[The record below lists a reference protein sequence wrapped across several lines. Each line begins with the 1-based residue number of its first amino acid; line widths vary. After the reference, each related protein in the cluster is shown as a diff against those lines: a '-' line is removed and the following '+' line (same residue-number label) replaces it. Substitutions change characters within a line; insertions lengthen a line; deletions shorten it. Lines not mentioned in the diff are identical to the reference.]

1 MAICRKA
8 RFMVDAAQALE
19 KRIGYSFT
27 DRDLLLRALTHS
39 SFGEGRKG
47 ERNYERLE
55 FLGDRVLGLM
65 TAEALFNAFDRA
77 DEGALAPRL
86 NSLVR
91 KETCADV
98 AKAVGLGDA
107 LRMGRSEEKSHG
119 REKVSILGD
128 ACEALIAALYLD
140 GGREAVQSFYDA
152 HWGPKI
158 EDLRHKPKDPKSAL
172 QEWAAKKGHSVPR
185 YSLTERKG
193 PDHRPHFTVEVQ
205 VSPLD
210 AAIGEGGSKQAAER
224 EAATNLL
231 AREGVHVR

>member
-1 MAICRKA
+1 MA
-8 RFMVDAAQALE
+8 DAAEALE
-19 KRIGYSFT
+19 KRIGYRFA
-27 DRDLLLRALTHS
+27 DRELLLRALTHS

-47 ERNYERLE
+47 VRNYERLE

-65 TAEALFNAFDRA
+65 TAEALFKAFDTA

-98 AKAVGLGDA
+98 AKAVALGDA
-107 LRMGRSEEKSHG
+107 LRMGRSEEKSRG

-140 GGREAVQSFYDA
+140 GGREAAQAFYDA
-152 HWGPKI
+152 HWGAKI

-172 QEWAAKKGHSVPR
+172 QEWAAKQGHGVPR
-185 YSLTERKG
+185 YRLAERKG
-193 PDHRPHFTVEVQ
+193 PDHRPHFTVEVELA
-205 VSPLD
+205 PLD
-210 AAIGEGGSKQAAER
+210 SAAGEGGSKQAAER
-224 EAATNLL
+224 EAAMNLL